1 MKKLM
6 SKKKGF
12 TLVEL
17 LVVVAI
23 IAILMLI
30 ALPKFMDVT
39 GGAKVRVFEANARTL
54 ISEANTALASAAG
67 DSTKVAVDGLP
78 SFKSDGKSKFDG
90 KPVGSTYEFKAATA
104 GSAGTAATNATLT
117 CTLPSGSGAKKDGV
131 DTEYKIEY
139 DLSTGVI
146 TQTADITGAA
156 NFKTD

>member
-30 ALPKFMDVT
+30 ALPKFMDAT
-39 GGAKVRVFEANARTL
+39 GGARVRVFEANARAL

-67 DSTKVAVDGLP
+67 NVSDVTVDSLP
-78 SFKSDGKSKFDG
+78 NVTGENTSKFDG
-90 KPVGSTYEFKAATA
+90 KPADSTYGYKD
-104 GSAGTAATNATLT
+104 GVLT
-117 CTLPSGSGAKKDGV
+117 CTLQNTKIKGTSGVSNGNYVITYTLG
-131 DTEYKIEY
+131 
-139 DLSTGVI
+139 TGKI
-146 TQTADITGAA
+146 TQTAGVIGAA
-156 NFKTD
+156 DFTTPD